1 MIDRTGPLDAFVG
14 TQAIDLSEWY
24 EAIIRV
30 LAKGWNRAAAYPD
43 RHAQADEVSMTQCLR
58 KGMREELKAG
68 ASDWSRRMSIL
79 PGTESQSRFSP
90 LKPDGLTDISV
101 FLQDI
106 RERYD
111 EHDPHAIIECKR
123 VTEHDAT
130 LCRLYVAEG
139 IDRFSA
145 GQYAIKHR
153 EGFMVGYV
161 ISGGIAGATAKI
173 NRRLSRKNRPKEY
186 LQQSNVVRAPW
197 TWVSRHPR
205 QKPYVAIELHHAFF
219 RFYP

>member
-1 MIDRTGPLDAFVG
+1 MIDRTGSLDARAG
-14 TQAIDLSEWY
+14 IQAIDLSEWH
-24 EAIIRV
+24 EAIMRV
-30 LAKGWNRAAAYPD
+30 LAEGWNRAAAYVE
-43 RHAQADEVSMTQCLR
+43 RHAQADEVSITQCLR
-58 KGMREELKAG
+58 KGMREELKA
-68 ASDWSRRMSIL
+68 ATSDWCKRISIL
-79 PGTESQSRFSP
+79 PGTESQSRSSP

-130 LCRLYVAEG
+130 LCRLYVARG
-139 IDRFSA
+139 IDRFST

-153 EGFMVGYV
+153 DGFMVGYV
-161 ISGGIAGATAKI
+161 ISGGIHGATAKI
-173 NRRLSRKNRPKEY
+173 NRRLSRKSRPKEL

-197 TWVSRHPR
+197 AWVSRHPR
-205 QKPYVAIELHHAFF
+205 AKPYVAIELHHSFF
-219 RFYP
+219 RF